1 MPGALDGIRVLDFST
16 MVSGPVATAILADQ
30 GAEVIKIESPAGDE
44 MRKIGN
50 ARNGLT
56 AGFFSCNRGKKSL
69 VLDLKNELAKK
80 ALAKLIGTAD
90 VLVQNFRP
98 GAMERMGFGESA
110 VRKIK
115 SDIIYVSISG
125 FGETGPYAHK
135 RVYDPVIQ
143 ALCGATDIQA
153 DRDTGRPKMFR
164 IIIADKVTSITTA
177 QAISSALFSRERT
190 GRGQHIK
197 LSMLDTMV
205 AFFWPEGMSGITFVG
220 DEIDVTKYQGTMDL
234 IYETKTGYITA
245 GAISDSEWI
254 GMCKVLGKPDWIDDE
269 RFATTTARFRNAEE
283 RKQLTAVEIMKWER
297 DEILKRLDAEGV
309 PSAPLL
315 TRLDLLDDAQIH
327 ENHTIQIY
335 EFAGHGKIRQARP
348 AAIFEGTPSEVKS
361 PAPRLGEHSLEILES
376 AGISK
381 AEFSELERA
390 GAVALPK

>member
-50 ARNGLT
+50 TRNGLT

-98 GAMERMGFGESA
+98 GAMERMGFAESA

-115 SDIIYVSISG
+115 PDIIYVSISG

-153 DRDTGRPKMFR
+153 DRDTGQPKMFR

>member
-16 MVSGPVATAILADQ
+16 MVSGPVATAMLADQ

-50 ARNGLT
+50 TRNGLT

-98 GAMERMGFGESA
+98 GAMERMGFAESA

-164 IIIADKVTSITTA
+164 IIIADKVTSITAA

-245 GAISDSEWI
+245 GVISDSEWI

-335 EFAGHGKIRQARP
+335 EFEGHGKIRQARP

-361 PAPRLGEHSLEILES
+361 PAPQLGEHSLEILES
-376 AGISK
+376 AGLSK

>member
-30 GAEVIKIESPAGDE
+30 GADVIKIESPAGDE

-50 ARNGLT
+50 TRNGLT
-56 AGFFSCNRGKKSL
+56 AGFFSCNRNKKSL

-80 ALAKLIGTAD
+80 ALTKLIGTAD

-98 GAMERMGFGESA
+98 GAMERMGFAESA

-164 IIIADKVTSITTA
+164 IIIADKVTSITAA

-245 GAISDSEWI
+245 GVISDSEWI

-283 RKQLTAVEIMKWER
+283 RKQLTAAEIMKWER
-297 DEILKRLDAEGV
+297 DEILNRLDAEGV

-335 EFAGHGKIRQARP
+335 EFEGHGKIRQARP

-361 PAPRLGEHSLEILES
+361 PAPQLGEHSLEILES
-376 AGISK
+376 AGLSK

>member
-16 MVSGPVATAILADQ
+16 MVSGPVATAMLADQ
-30 GAEVIKIESPAGDE
+30 GADVIKIESPAGDE

-50 ARNGLT
+50 SRNGLT
-56 AGFFSCNRGKKSL
+56 AGFFSCNRGKKSV
-69 VLDLKNELAKK
+69 VLDLKNDLAKK
-80 ALAKLIGTAD
+80 ALEKLIGTAD

-98 GAMERMGFGESA
+98 GAMERMGFGEHA

-115 SDIIYVSISG
+115 PDIIYVSISG

-164 IIIADKVTSITTA
+164 IIIADKVTSITAA

-205 AFFWPEGMSGITFVG
+205 AFFWPEAMSGITFVG

-234 IYETKTGYITA
+234 IYETKTGFITA
-245 GAISDSEWI
+245 GAISDSEWL
-254 GMCKVLGKPDWIDDE
+254 GMCTVLNRPDWVDDE

-297 DEILKRLDAEGV
+297 DELLERLDAEGV

-315 TRLDLLDDAQIH
+315 TRLELLDDLQIH
-327 ENHTIQIY
+327 ENHTIEIY
-335 EFAGHGKIRQARP
+335 EFEGHGKIRQARP

-361 PAPRLGEHSLEILES
+361 PAPRLGEHSVEVLES
-376 AGISK
+376 AGLST
-381 AEFSELERA
+381 AEVKELVA
-390 GAVALPK
+390 VGAVT

>member
-16 MVSGPVATAILADQ
+16 MVSGPVATAMLADQ
-30 GAEVIKIESPAGDE
+30 GADVIKIESPAGDE

-50 ARNGLT
+50 SRNGLT
-56 AGFFSCNRGKKSL
+56 AGFFSCNRGKKSV
-69 VLDLKNELAKK
+69 VLDLKNDLAKK
-80 ALAKLIGTAD
+80 ALEKLIGTAD

-98 GAMERMGFGESA
+98 GAMERMGFGEHA

-115 SDIIYVSISG
+115 PDIIYVSISG

-164 IIIADKVTSITTA
+164 IIIADKVTSITAA

-205 AFFWPEGMSGITFVG
+205 AFFWPEAMSGITFVG

-234 IYETKTGYITA
+234 IYETRTGFITA
-245 GAISDSEWI
+245 GAISDSEWL
-254 GMCKVLGKPDWIDDE
+254 GMCTVLNRPDWVDDE

-297 DEILKRLDAEGV
+297 DELLERLDAEGV

-315 TRLDLLDDAQIH
+315 TRLELLDDLQIH
-327 ENHTIQIY
+327 ENHTIEIY
-335 EFAGHGKIRQARP
+335 EFEGHGKIRQARP

-361 PAPRLGEHSLEILES
+361 PAPRLGEHSVEVLES
-376 AGISK
+376 AGLST
-381 AEFSELERA
+381 AEVKELVA
-390 GAVALPK
+390 VGAVT

>member
-30 GAEVIKIESPAGDE
+30 GADVIKIESPAGDE

-50 ARNGLT
+50 TRNGLT

-245 GAISDSEWI
+245 GVISDSEWI
-254 GMCKVLGKPDWIDDE
+254 GMCKVLGKPDWIDDA

-283 RKQLTAVEIMKWER
+283 RKQLTAAEIMKWER

-335 EFAGHGKIRQARP
+335 EFEGHGKIRQARP

-361 PAPRLGEHSLEILES
+361 PAPQLGEHSLEILES
-376 AGISK
+376 AGLSK

>member
-16 MVSGPVATAILADQ
+16 MVSGPVATAMLADQ
-30 GAEVIKIESPAGDE
+30 GADVIKIESPAGDE

-50 ARNGLT
+50 TRNGLT
-56 AGFFSCNRGKKSL
+56 AGFFSCNRGKKSV
-69 VLDLKNELAKK
+69 VLDLKNDLAKK
-80 ALAKLIGTAD
+80 ALEKLIGTAD

-98 GAMERMGFGESA
+98 GAMERMGFGEHA

-115 SDIIYVSISG
+115 PDIIYVSISG

-164 IIIADKVTSITTA
+164 IIIADKVTSITAA

-205 AFFWPEGMSGITFVG
+205 AFFWPEAMSGITFVG

-234 IYETKTGYITA
+234 IYETKTGFITA
-245 GAISDSEWI
+245 GAISDSEWL
-254 GMCKVLGKPDWIDDE
+254 GMCTVLNRPDWVDDE

-297 DEILKRLDAEGV
+297 DELLERLDAEGV

-315 TRLDLLDDAQIH
+315 TRLELLDDLQIH
-327 ENHTIQIY
+327 ENHTIEIY
-335 EFAGHGKIRQARP
+335 EFEGHGKIRQARP

-361 PAPRLGEHSLEILES
+361 PAPRLGEHSVEVLES
-376 AGISK
+376 AGLST
-381 AEFSELERA
+381 AEVKELVA
-390 GAVALPK
+390 VGAVT

>member
-16 MVSGPVATAILADQ
+16 MVSGPVATAMLADQ
-30 GAEVIKIESPAGDE
+30 GADVIKIESPAGDE

-50 ARNGLT
+50 TRNGLT
-56 AGFFSCNRGKKSL
+56 AGFFSCNRGKKSV
-69 VLDLKNELAKK
+69 VLDLKNDLAKK
-80 ALAKLIGTAD
+80 ALEKLIGTAD

-98 GAMERMGFGESA
+98 GAMERMGFGEHA

-115 SDIIYVSISG
+115 PDIIYVSISG

-164 IIIADKVTSITTA
+164 IIIADKVTSITAA

-205 AFFWPEGMSGITFVG
+205 AFFWPEAMSGITFVG

-234 IYETKTGYITA
+234 IYETKTGFITA
-245 GAISDSEWI
+245 GAISDSEWL
-254 GMCKVLGKPDWIDDE
+254 GLCTVLNRPDWVDDE

-297 DEILKRLDAEGV
+297 DELLERLDAEGV

-315 TRLDLLDDAQIH
+315 TRLELLDDLQIH
-327 ENHTIQIY
+327 ENHTIEIY
-335 EFAGHGKIRQARP
+335 EFEGHGKIRQARP

-361 PAPRLGEHSLEILES
+361 PAPRLGEHSVEVLES
-376 AGISK
+376 AGLST
-381 AEFSELERA
+381 AEVKELVA
-390 GAVALPK
+390 VGAVT

>member
-1 MPGALDGIRVLDFST
+1 

-69 VLDLKNELAKK
+69 GLDLKNERAKK

>member
-16 MVSGPVATAILADQ
+16 MVSGPVATAMLADQ
-30 GAEVIKIESPAGDE
+30 GADVIKIESPAGDE

-50 ARNGLT
+50 TRNGLT
-56 AGFFSCNRGKKSL
+56 AGFFSCNRGKKSV
-69 VLDLKNELAKK
+69 VLDLKNDLAKK
-80 ALAKLIGTAD
+80 ALEKLIGTAD

-98 GAMERMGFGESA
+98 GAMERMGFGEHA

-115 SDIIYVSISG
+115 PDIIYVSISG

-164 IIIADKVTSITTA
+164 IIIADKVTSITAA

-205 AFFWPEGMSGITFVG
+205 AFFWPEAMSGITFVG

-234 IYETKTGYITA
+234 IYETRTGFITA
-245 GAISDSEWI
+245 GAISDSEWL
-254 GMCKVLGKPDWIDDE
+254 GMCTVLNRPDWVDDE
-269 RFATTTARFRNAEE
+269 RFETTTARFRNAEE

-297 DEILKRLDAEGV
+297 DELLERLDAEGV

-315 TRLDLLDDAQIH
+315 TRLELLDDLQIH
-327 ENHTIQIY
+327 ENHTIEIY
-335 EFAGHGKIRQARP
+335 EFEGHGKIRQARP

-361 PAPRLGEHSLEILES
+361 PAPRLGEHSVEVLES
-376 AGISK
+376 AGLST
-381 AEFSELERA
+381 AEVKELVA
-390 GAVALPK
+390 VGAVT

>member
-16 MVSGPVATAILADQ
+16 MVSGPVATAMLADQ
-30 GAEVIKIESPAGDE
+30 GADVIKIESPAGDE

-50 ARNGLT
+50 TRNGLT
-56 AGFFSCNRGKKSL
+56 AGFFSCNRGKKSV
-69 VLDLKNELAKK
+69 VLDLKNDLAKK
-80 ALAKLIGTAD
+80 ALEKLIGTAD

-98 GAMERMGFGESA
+98 GAMERMGFGEHA

-115 SDIIYVSISG
+115 PDIIYVSISG

-164 IIIADKVTSITTA
+164 IIIADKVTSITAA
-177 QAISSALFSRERT
+177 QAITSALFSRERT

-205 AFFWPEGMSGITFVG
+205 AFFWPEAMSGITFVG

-234 IYETKTGYITA
+234 IYETRTGFITA
-245 GAISDSEWI
+245 GAISDSEWL
-254 GMCKVLGKPDWIDDE
+254 GMCTVLNRPDWVDDE

-297 DEILKRLDAEGV
+297 DELLERLDAEGV

-315 TRLDLLDDAQIH
+315 TRLELLDDLQIH
-327 ENHTIQIY
+327 ENHTIEIY
-335 EFAGHGKIRQARP
+335 EFEGHGKIRQARP

-361 PAPRLGEHSLEILES
+361 PAPRLGEHSVEVLES
-376 AGISK
+376 AGLST
-381 AEFSELERA
+381 AEVKELVA
-390 GAVALPK
+390 VGAVT

>member
-50 ARNGLT
+50 TRNGLT

-98 GAMERMGFGESA
+98 GAMERMGFAESA

-153 DRDTGRPKMFR
+153 DRDTGQPKMFR

-245 GAISDSEWI
+245 GVISDSEWI
-254 GMCKVLGKPDWIDDE
+254 GMCKVLGKPDWIDDA

-335 EFAGHGKIRQARP
+335 EFEGHGKIRQARP

-361 PAPRLGEHSLEILES
+361 PAPQLGEHSLEILES
-376 AGISK
+376 AGLSK

>member
-50 ARNGLT
+50 VRNGLT

-80 ALAKLIGTAD
+80 ALAKLIGTVD

-297 DEILKRLDAEGV
+297 DEILERLDAEGV

-315 TRLDLLDDAQIH
+315 TRLELLDDAQIH

-361 PAPRLGEHSLEILES
+361 PAPQLGEHSLEILES

>member
-16 MVSGPVATAILADQ
+16 MVSGPVATAMLADQ
-30 GAEVIKIESPAGDE
+30 GADVIKIESPAGDE

-50 ARNGLT
+50 SRNGLT
-56 AGFFSCNRGKKSL
+56 AGFFSCNRGKKSV
-69 VLDLKNELAKK
+69 VLDLKNDLAKK
-80 ALAKLIGTAD
+80 ALEKLIGTAD

-98 GAMERMGFGESA
+98 GAMERMGFGEHA

-115 SDIIYVSISG
+115 PDIIYVSISG

-164 IIIADKVTSITTA
+164 IIIADKVTSITAA

-205 AFFWPEGMSGITFVG
+205 AFFWPEAMSGITFVG

-234 IYETKTGYITA
+234 IYETKTGFITA
-245 GAISDSEWI
+245 GAISDSEWL
-254 GMCKVLGKPDWIDDE
+254 GLCTVLNRPDWVDDE

-297 DEILKRLDAEGV
+297 DELLERLDAEGV

-315 TRLDLLDDAQIH
+315 TRLELLDDLQIH
-327 ENHTIQIY
+327 ENHTIEIY
-335 EFAGHGKIRQARP
+335 EFEGHGKIRQARP

-361 PAPRLGEHSLEILES
+361 PAPRLGEHSVEVLES
-376 AGISK
+376 AGLST
-381 AEFSELERA
+381 AEVKELVA
-390 GAVALPK
+390 VGAVT

>member
-348 AAIFEGTPSEVKS
+348 AAIFDGTPSEVKS

>member
-30 GAEVIKIESPAGDE
+30 GADVIKIESPSGDE

-50 ARNGLT
+50 TRNGLT
-56 AGFFSCNRGKKSL
+56 AGFFSCNRGKKSV
-69 VLDLKNELAKK
+69 VLNLKNELAKK
-80 ALAKLIGTAD
+80 ALEKLIATAD

-98 GAMERMGFGESA
+98 GAMERMGFGEQA

-115 SDIIYVSISG
+115 PDIIYVSISG

-164 IIIADKVTSITTA
+164 IIIADKVTSITAA

-190 GRGQHIK
+190 GKGQHIK

-205 AFFWPEGMSGITFVG
+205 AFFWPEAMSGITFVG

-234 IYETKTGYITA
+234 IYETKTGFITA
-245 GAISDSEWI
+245 GAISDSEWL
-254 GMCKVLGKPDWIDDE
+254 GMCTVLNRPDWVDDD

-283 RKQLTAVEIMKWER
+283 RKQLTGAEIMKWER
-297 DEILKRLDAEGV
+297 DELLERFDAEGV

-315 TRLDLLDDAQIH
+315 TRLELLDDLQIH
-327 ENHTIQIY
+327 ENHTIEIY
-335 EFAGHGKIRQARP
+335 EFEEHGKIRQARP

-361 PAPRLGEHSLEILES
+361 PAPHLGEHSSEVLES
-376 AGISK
+376 VGLSTAEVKALAEAGS
-381 AEFSELERA
+381 
-390 GAVALPK
+390 VT